1 MPKNHTKSPGPKQER
16 VVGSLGAPNGTI
28 REPSWV
34 KNKWKD

>member
-28 REPSWV
+28 
-34 KNKWKD
+34 KNHLG